1 MWTIHMAKCM
11 PEGYVWLKF
20 GHDGLDN
27 PTVSFWFIDAETL
40 SALEILGLKIAPH
53 TNSIP
58 SQS

>member
-1 MWTIHMAKCM
+1 MAKCM